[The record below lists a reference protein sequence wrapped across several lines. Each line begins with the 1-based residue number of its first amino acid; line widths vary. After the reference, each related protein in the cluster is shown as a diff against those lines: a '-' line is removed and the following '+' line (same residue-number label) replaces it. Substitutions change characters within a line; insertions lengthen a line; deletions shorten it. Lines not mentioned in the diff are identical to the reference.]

1 MVKSLQRSRAQAAGR
16 VVRAALLCAL
26 ALVTGQGL
34 AHGPSSGL
42 SHDAGA
48 GQPSPAGSGTP
59 SAGEPPAGTAT
70 SGATRP
76 RRARPQ
82 LASGA
87 AFDAQGR
94 LWMVGLDHQ
103 MRLVLRVA
111 PADQPPGLGPERRL
125 EQVRESVAAEGESRP
140 KIAFGPRGQAVIAWT
155 TPLPRPYTGNI
166 RMIRSED
173 GGARFGEPFTVHQD
187 RQVITHRFESIAFDA
202 SGALHVLWIDKR
214 DVEAMRVARPQG
226 ASKGGAHTD
235 YRGAAVY
242 RVVSVDGGRS
252 FSPDTRL
259 FDHSCECCRIALAP
273 TPEGGLAALWRHVF
287 DPNERDHA
295 FTRLTPGAMAAQTAQ
310 GATRPPSAPVRASF
324 DRWALDA
331 CPHHGP
337 GLAPAGADPDPSVG
351 WHAVWFGDRAGRA
364 AVRYGRLAHD
374 GSPISVPVALPDEAA
389 EHAAIAASG
398 ATVVIVWR
406 SFDGRLTRLNAWV
419 SQDSGRSFVQR
430 TLAQSEAETDH
441 PMLPMRGGEIYAF
454 WRTAEAVY
462 VERVTP

>member
-1 MVKSLQRSRAQAAGR
+1 M
-16 VVRAALLCAL
+16 VRAALLCAL

-42 SHDAGA
+42 SHDAGAVSPAGA

-214 DVEAMRVARPQG
+214 DVEAMIAAGKIDEVARYCE
-226 ASKGGAHTD
+226 TD
-235 YRGAAVY
+235 VVNTYRLWLIYELFRGAM
-242 RVVSVDGGRS
+242 
-252 FSPDTRL
+252 
-259 FDHSCECCRIALAP
+259 
-273 TPEGGLAALWRHVF
+273 TPEQLGWSERQLRDYVRQSKPGNPHLQAAMDL
-287 DPNERDHA
+287 
-295 FTRLTPGAMAAQTAQ
+295 L
-310 GATRPPSAPVRASF
+310 PP
-324 DRWALDA
+324 
-331 CPHHGP
+331 
-337 GLAPAGADPDPSVG
+337 
-351 WHAVWFGDRAGRA
+351 
-364 AVRYGRLAHD
+364 
-374 GSPISVPVALPDEAA
+374 
-389 EHAAIAASG
+389 
-398 ATVVIVWR
+398 
-406 SFDGRLTRLNAWV
+406 
-419 SQDSGRSFVQR
+419 
-430 TLAQSEAETDH
+430 
-441 PMLPMRGGEIYAF
+441 
-454 WRTAEAVY
+454 
-462 VERVTP
+462 